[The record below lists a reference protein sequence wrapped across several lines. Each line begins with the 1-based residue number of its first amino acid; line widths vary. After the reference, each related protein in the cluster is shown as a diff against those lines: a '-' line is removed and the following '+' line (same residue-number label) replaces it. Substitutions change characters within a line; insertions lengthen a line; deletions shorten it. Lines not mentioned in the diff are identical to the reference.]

1 MKNIEARIKA
11 LEEKLLHSD
20 VRKNPQLL
28 DELVAPEFEEIG
40 SNGKVTSRE
49 QVIDWLLT
57 KEQDVRW
64 SLTEFRI
71 RQLSPDMVLAI
82 YRARKNDIVNDSYK
96 GSIRSSLWKRTGE
109 RWQIVFHQGTKVL
122 D

>member
-1 MKNIEARIKA
+1 MKHIETLIQT
-11 LEEKLLHSD
+11 LEETLLHAD
-20 VRKNPQLL
+20 VRKNPHML
-28 DELVAPEFEEIG
+28 DELVAEDFEEIG
-40 SNGKVTSRE
+40 SNGKVTPRE
-49 QVIDWLLT
+49 QVIDWLLN

-71 RQLSPDMVLAI
+71 RQLSPDTVLAI
-82 YRARKNDIVNDSYK
+82 YRARKTDLVDGIYK
-96 GSIRSSLWKRTGE
+96 GSIRSSIWKHNGE